1 MTKLLDFIQSEP
13 FWAVIAVIFGYLAN
27 SVVSRGLLAKLP
39 PTSWQRRAIRAL
51 HGFLNRVDPM
61 VLVVALAIP
70 LLSGCSILR
79 SPTFWDGAKE
89 ACQIALTARPEVQ
102 SEAKRRNLTGN
113 EWASVL
119 CNLSDVIEQY
129 VVEPDVH
136 KATDRALFFL
146 RPKGLV
152 K

>member
-1 MTKLLDFIQSEP
+1 MTFPQIITYVFAALGSVAFAANVASTMVPKDSTLGL
-13 FWAVIAVIFGYLAN
+13 WLAWLATMPVKHAPK
-27 SVVSRGLLAKLP
+27 SAAKVAKIGTVLLALF
-39 PTSWQRRAIRAL
+39 A
-51 HGFLNRVDPM
+51 V
-61 VLVVALAIP
+61 
-70 LLSGCSILR
+70 SGCSILR
-79 SPTFWDGAKE
+79 SPTFWDATEK

-113 EWASVL
+113 EWAAVL

-129 VVEPDVH
+129 VVEPDVP